1 MEFSNNLVYTRYL
14 NMKVKIVRGAKDI
27 DGDRLE
33 DYDKEYELIIKSN
46 RYSRISDGR
55 TEYWFE
61 NDYVIFTK

>member
-1 MEFSNNLVYTRYL
+1 
-14 NMKVKIVRGAKDI
+14 MKVKIVRGAKDI

-61 NDYVIFTK
+61 NGYVIFTK